1 MIKEVNQLVKN
12 TKEFAVD
19 SSRFLHKCTKPDKKG
34 KDKICRIYENFQLLC
49 IRICCYGSHW
59 ICY

>member
-34 KDKICRIYENFQLLC
+34 KDKICRIYENF
-49 IRICCYGSHW
+49 
-59 ICY
+59 